1 MARKFGGWGTPH
13 KSQASPATEFH
24 GIARFSYS
32 DLDQHGCKDTS
43 KIDTKR
49 AKVVIMD
56 CRSAR
61 NRLAALSAEQLS
73 VRSLAALQQH
83 LDHCPSCRRE
93 WEYFQYTLLVVSTTS
108 QPLLTREDSD
118 RMWQQCRQKLQAQQQ
133 TGSHTAPLVDASA
146 RRRSGYLAQP
156 PRAGLWSWAAL
167 QPRWG
172 WAAVGGALVVL
183 GSVWWFTPEP
193 AAPTPPKGVLV
204 LRSLPAP
211 GQESAETGRLV
222 SFEPPPPLASPLI
235 NHHAAMSFDPFTDHV
250 GSTLVSYSATAPQ
263 PNR

>member
-1 MARKFGGWGTPH
+1 M
-13 KSQASPATEFH
+13 
-24 GIARFSYS
+24 
-32 DLDQHGCKDTS
+32 
-43 KIDTKR
+43 
-49 AKVVIMD
+49 
-56 CRSAR
+56 
-61 NRLAALSAEQLS
+61 
-73 VRSLAALQQH
+73 
-83 LDHCPSCRRE
+83 
-93 WEYFQYTLLVVSTTS
+93 
-108 QPLLTREDSD
+108 
-118 RMWQQCRQKLQAQQQ
+118 
-133 TGSHTAPLVDASA
+133 
-146 RRRSGYLAQP
+146 AQP